1 MNCPVCERILA
12 PTLSICPSCGAMMN
26 DTVRE
31 ELQSKITTGVIQRI
45 ELSPS
50 PKPLT
55 EKPVIKAAPP
65 IRRVETGELT
75 TAKTSPT
82 LVEFQNKNN
91 VIPEWR
97 LQMQNAV
104 QQRIGSTATA
114 AKMATAKSDF
124 PINGS
129 TALKTQPKKK
139 SEPTECDISDPR
151 VANALKRISDSR
163 KTYLSPAKAWK
174 KSTHSIPA
182 PMKPYRVADDQVKA
196 APIASQPQ
204 TLTTTP
210 TPKLNVLSMP
220 AAKPKRITTEL
231 PKLDP
236 AIEKAFEARPEP
248 IDIEAQQPLA
258 TRFETP
264 KIDKQPEF
272 AEIKSIRIKA
282 ETIEIEAVAQE
293 EIVDEIEDLA
303 PFSMRFGA
311 GLFDLIIGGF
321 VTLLVLSPVAF
332 IGGNWWTTGS
342 LLMCATVWAIVLFL
356 YMTITLGFYGK
367 TFGMRL
373 FSLELV
379 DAVENEYPTL
389 QQAAMNSGLFIMT
402 LPFAGVGFLTVLF
415 NEENRAL
422 HDLVSGTILVRE
434 F

>member
-1 MNCPVCERILA
+1 
-12 PTLSICPSCGAMMN
+12 MMN

-31 ELQSKITTGVIQRI
+31 ELQTKITTGAIPKT

-55 EKPVIKAAPP
+55 EKPVIKAEPP
-65 IRRVETGELT
+65 IRRINTAELT

-104 QQRIGSTATA
+104 QQRIGSTATV
-114 AKMATAKSDF
+114 AKMAPTNSEFSVNSAAALKEQPTKKSDA
-124 PINGS
+124 IEN
-129 TALKTQPKKK
+129 
-139 SEPTECDISDPR
+139 EISDPR
-151 VANALKRISDSR
+151 VASALKRINDSR
-163 KTYLSPAKAWK
+163 KTHLPPAKAWK
-174 KSTHSIPA
+174 KSSHNIQA
-182 PMKPYRVADDQVKA
+182 PMKPYRVVNNEAKA
-196 APIASQPQ
+196 TPVVTQPE
-204 TLTTTP
+204 TCTP
-210 TPKLNVLSMP
+210 TPKLNVLTMP

-236 AIEKAFEARPEP
+236 TIEKAFETRSEP
-248 IDIEAQQPLA
+248 AIIETQKVDERQ
-258 TRFETP
+258 T
-264 KIDKQPEF
+264 EF

-282 ETIEIEAVAQE
+282 EAIEIEAVAQE
-293 EIVDEIEDLA
+293 ENSDEIEDLA

-321 VTLLVLSPVAF
+321 VTLVLLSPLAF
-332 IGGNWWTTGS
+332 IGINWWTASS
-342 LLMCATVWAIVLFL
+342 LAMFAAVWAIVLFL
-356 YMTITLGFYGK
+356 YMTTTLGFYGK

-379 DAVENEYPTL
+379 DAIENEYPTL
-389 QQAAMNSGLFIMT
+389 HQAALNSGLFIIT
-402 LPFAGVGFLTVLF
+402 LPFAGAGFLTVLF